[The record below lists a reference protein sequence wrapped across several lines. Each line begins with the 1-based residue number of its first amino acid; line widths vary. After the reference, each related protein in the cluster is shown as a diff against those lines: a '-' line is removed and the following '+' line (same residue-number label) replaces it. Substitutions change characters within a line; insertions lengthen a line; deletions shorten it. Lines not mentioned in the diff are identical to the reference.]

1 MAFNL
6 RFFSNN
12 VNGLRS
18 SKKRV
23 KILEYFKRQPV
34 NNGIIF
40 LQETHSTEDA
50 FNEW

>member
-6 RFFSNN
+6 HFLSNN

-23 KILEYFKRQPV
+23 KTFECKCQIV
-34 NNGIIF
+34 NYI
-40 LQETHSTEDA
+40 STRNT
-50 FNEW
+50 FFRGHF